1 MLILFLKKKVTP
13 SCPQKTIALLSL
25 DLKFKMTMCKILFTK
40 TQVLWKATMS
50 ELTPTAMHTV
60 M

>member
-25 DLKFKMTMCKILFTK
+25 DLNFKITVCKILFTK
-40 TQVLWKATMS
+40 TQVLWKATMF
-50 ELTPTAMHTV
+50 ELTPTGMHTA